1 MITDDIPHGNNNYG
15 KRVSVSVI
23 MQRQLLANIIN
34 VFIPTILMTLIGHCT
49 NYFEKEHFDAVV
61 TLNLTT
67 MLVLTTM
74 FVGVSNE
81 LPKTSYMKM
90 VDYWLV
96 FNLFIPFA
104 EVLLHVYMVSKL

>member
-1 MITDDIPHGNNNYG
+1 
-15 KRVSVSVI
+15 
-23 MQRQLLANIIN
+23 
-34 VFIPTILMTLIGHCT
+34 
-49 NYFEKEHFDAVV
+49 
-61 TLNLTT
+61 

-90 VDYWLV
+90 VDYWLG

-104 EVLLHVYMVSKL
+104 ELLLHVYMVRKM